1 MSETYDVVIIGAGHN
16 GLILANYLAR
26 AGLSVVVCEKR
37 LEAGGGLSTEEVT
50 IPGFYHNLHSF
61 FHDAVEVSPVYKDL
75 ELEKFGTY
83 YKRPPVQVGMTT
95 SDGKCLVI
103 HEDFKK
109 TLNSLASFSLSD
121 VAAYRNMQE
130 SYMEFIE
137 AIVIPALF
145 TPPFPPSEQMLTL
158 EKSKEGL
165 EFLRLSKLS
174 PKDAVR
180 EAFESKLVRACILF
194 QLLIP
199 RGVPH
204 DYHGL
209 GMIVPLIVTQAE
221 KSHICIGG
229 SHAMAHALWKALLSA
244 GGRLR
249 GCMGVE
255 KILVKDGA
263 ACGVRLESGEE
274 LHATKAVVS
283 TADLKGT
290 FMHLVGKEHLPND
303 FAKKVQNFKLDEF
316 SIFSVHL
323 ALKEP
328 PKYVSAK
335 FNPDINAAFKIGVGF
350 ETVQDFDDLFMSIRA
365 GRLPEPRFYA
375 ACPTLFDSKQAPD
388 GFHTAF
394 LWQPAPYALKHRT
407 WEDVKE
413 NYAMQCLEK
422 WKSVAPNMSKK
433 NILKYKVYTPE
444 DIEKKIPS
452 MCRGGVFLGRMT
464 QDQIDYFR
472 PMPELSQY
480 RTPVRNLYLAGAS
493 THPGGGIIGACAYNA
508 AQVMAEDLGFNK
520 WWEK

>member
-1 MSETYDVVIIGAGHN
+1 MSETYDVIVIGAGHN

-26 AGLSVVVCEKR
+26 AGLSVIVCEKR

-75 ELEKFGTY
+75 ELEHFGTY
-83 YKRPPVQVGMTT
+83 YKKPEVQVGMIT

-103 HEDFKK
+103 HDGLKQ
-109 TLNSLASFSLSD
+109 TLDSIANFSLSD

-130 SYMEFIE
+130 NYMEFIE
-137 AIVIPALF
+137 AIVLPALF

-174 PKDAVR
+174 PKDAVN
-180 EAFESKLVRACILF
+180 EVFDNELLRACILF
-194 QLLIP
+194 QLLVP
-199 RGVPH
+199 RGVVH

-229 SHAMAHALWKALLSA
+229 SHAMAHALWKALLSS
-244 GGRLR
+244 GGKLR
-249 GCMGVE
+249 GCMGVT

-263 ACGVRLESGEE
+263 AYGVQLENGEE
-274 LHATKAVVS
+274 LHASKAVAS
-283 TADLKGT
+283 TAAFKGT
-290 FMHLVGKEHLPND
+290 FMHLVGKEHLPHD
-303 FAKKVQNFKLDEF
+303 FAKRIQNFKLDEF

-328 PKYVSAK
+328 PKYASSK
-335 FNPDINAAFKIGVGF
+335 FNPHINEAFKIGVGF
-350 ETVQDFDDLFMSIRA
+350 ETVSDFDALFASIRN
-365 GRLPEPRFYA
+365 GQLPEPRFYA
-375 ACPTLFDSKQAPD
+375 SCPTLFDSKQAPD
-388 GFHTAF
+388 NFHTAF
-394 LWQPAPYALKHRT
+394 LWQPAPFKLDGKN
-407 WEDVKE
+407 WDDVKE
-413 NYAMQCLEK
+413 EYAKKCLAK
-422 WKSVAPNMSKK
+422 WQSIAPNMNDK

-472 PMPELSQY
+472 PMPECSQY
-480 RTPVRNLYLAGAS
+480 RTPVKNLYVAGAA

-508 AQVMAEDLGFNK
+508 AQVMAEDLGFEK